1 MAGRAGTECTAEL
14 WPWASVWRG
23 RGGRTTSCE
32 AELES
37 RIDSQTRRG
46 HGYETAENPP
56 PAPHAASPG
65 RSLGHP
71 LVLCGPSET
80 AVGVLLGS
88 REELGFLRADPP
100 EIGVPAQSPEPRIP
114 PGVYRMC

>member
-1 MAGRAGTECTAEL
+1 MGIGKGIFDPIPLDLRRVE
-14 WPWASVWRG
+14 VVI
-23 RGGRTTSCE
+23 GGV
-32 AELES
+32 ES
-37 RIDSQTRRG
+37 RIDSRTRRG
-46 HGYETAENPP
+46 HGHETAENPP
-56 PAPHAASPG
+56 PAPHAASPD
-65 RSLGHP
+65 RAPGHP

-114 PGVYRMC
+114 PVVYRRC